1 LTSTQVRCE
10 RNSWR
15 ACAWAGTS
23 RAPRTTATT
32 PRTRLD
38 PSAAILWFGLY
49 VVAFLILIGLAVA
62 FGAAF
67 WFGAAAVLVLG
78 AIATYVY
85 AIGTMWWAA
94 GAGEPVLLVEDG
106 LLHGRIRPVAKRT
119 PAGPATAGWW
129 DFVVPTAELTGVRLS
144 GTDGR
149 PLHSM
154 LIVGL
159 PAETSM
165 QLVNEPATGWY
176 AKRWLSRNGSPAV
189 WPVGRMLRRAG
200 RRQRLDQLFAQ
211 LQARV
216 TQH

>member
-1 LTSTQVRCE
+1 MTSTQLRCE
-10 RNSWR
+10 RNSWH

-49 VVAFLILIGLAVA
+49 VVAFLVLLGLAVA
-62 FGAAF
+62 LGAAF

-85 AIGTMWWAA
+85 VIGTMWWAA
-94 GAGEPVLLVEDG
+94 DAGEPVL
-106 LLHGRIRPVAKRT
+106 
-119 PAGPATAGWW
+119 
-129 DFVVPTAELTGVRLS
+129 
-144 GTDGR
+144 
-149 PLHSM
+149 

-159 PAETSM
+159 PAEASA

-200 RRQRLDQLFAQ
+200 RRQRLDQLLAE
-211 LQARV
+211 LHAGA
-216 TQH
+216 TQR

>member
-49 VVAFLILIGLAVA
+49 VVAFLVLIGLAVA

-67 WFGAAAVLVLG
+67 WFGAAVVLVVG
-78 AIATYVY
+78 AIALYVY
-85 AIGTMWWAA
+85 VIGTLWWAM
-94 GAGEPVLLVEDG
+94 GAGEPVVLVQDG
-106 LLHGRIRPVAKRT
+106 LLHGRIRPVAKGA

-129 DFVVPTAELTGVRLS
+129 DFVVPTADLTGVRLS
-144 GTDGR
+144 GSDARTV
-149 PLHSM
+149 

-159 PAETSM
+159 PAEASA

-189 WPVGRMLRRAG
+189 WPLGRMLRRAG
-200 RRQRLDQLFAQ
+200 RPERLNQLLAELHAGATQR
-211 LQARV
+211 
-216 TQH
+216 

>member
-1 LTSTQVRCE
+1 MTSTQLRCE
-10 RNSWR
+10 RNSWH

-49 VVAFLILIGLAVA
+49 VVAFLVLLGLAVA
-62 FGAAF
+62 LGAAF
-67 WFGAAAVLVLG
+67 WFGTAAVLVLG

-85 AIGTMWWAA
+85 VIGTMWWAA
-94 GAGEPVLLVEDG
+94 GAGEPVLLVQDG
-106 LLHGRIRPVAKRT
+106 LLHGRIRPVAKGA

-129 DFVVPTAELTGVRLS
+129 DFVVPAADLTDVRLS
-144 GTDGR
+144 GSDAR
-149 PLHSM
+149 SL

-159 PAETSM
+159 PAEASA
-165 QLVNEPATGWY
+165 QLANEPATGWY

-200 RRQRLDQLFAQ
+200 RRQRLDQLLAE
-211 LQARV
+211 LHAGA
-216 TQH
+216 TQR

>member
-1 LTSTQVRCE
+1 MTSTQVRCE
-10 RNSWR
+10 RNSWH

-49 VVAFLILIGLAVA
+49 VVAFLVLIGLAVA

-67 WFGAAAVLVLG
+67 WFGAAGVLVLG
-78 AIATYVY
+78 AVATYVY
-85 AIGTMWWAA
+85 VIGTMWWAA
-94 GAGEPVLLVEDG
+94 GAGEPALLVQDG
-106 LLHGRIRPVAKRT
+106 LLHGRIRPVAKGA
-119 PAGPATAGWW
+119 PAGPATAAWW
-129 DFVVPTAELTGVRLS
+129 DFVVPMADLTGVRLS
-144 GTDGR
+144 GSDARTV
-149 PLHSM
+149 

-159 PAETSM
+159 PAEVSA
-165 QLVNEPATGWY
+165 QLVNGLATGWY

-200 RRQRLDQLFAQ
+200 RRRRLDQLLAE
-211 LQARV
+211 LHAAA
-216 TQH
+216 TQR